1 MSVARGLNPPP
12 RKGVPYEHLE
22 FILKNTTASQR
33 LNWLEE
39 AWNFRKAILKNRLK
53 PVK

>member
-1 MSVARGLNPPP
+1 MKTARNINIAP
-12 RKGVPYEHLE
+12 RKGIPYEHLE

-39 AWNFRKAILKNRLK
+39 AWNFNRAILKNKSK
-53 PVK
+53 PAK

>member
-1 MSVARGLNPPP
+1 MKTARGINTAP
-12 RKGVPYEHLE
+12 RKGIPYEHLE

-39 AWNFRKAILKNRLK
+39 AWNFHRAILKNRLK

>member
-1 MSVARGLNPPP
+1 MKAARKANPAA
-12 RKGVPYEHLE
+12 RKGLPYEHLE

-33 LNWLEE
+33 LHWLEE
-39 AWNFRKAILKNRLK
+39 AWNFQRAISKNSLK